1 MVGDSLDDMSSAPS
15 VAVVIPTVCRPDLL
29 QRAIQSATNQT
40 QPADEIVVVVD
51 GGDEGTV
58 AMLRGRAIPSVR
70 VISVPKKVGTA
81 EARNIAIRA
90 TTCDWI
96 AFLDDDDE
104 WHPEKLER
112 QSHAAISS
120 KRRYPIVCSRVSVR
134 TPLGEFTMP
143 RRGPQRDETV
153 CNYLFCRKTIF
164 PGEVLL
170 QSSNLF
176 APRSLLMQVPFRAGQ
191 RKWED
196 TDWLLRTQS
205 VEGAGLEFIPAAL
218 SVWHS
223 EDFRRHTMS
232 GSLDSQYLFDWA
244 VSNRELFND
253 RGYSGVMLVR
263 IAQEAARHRAT
274 NLLRQIIREAVK
286 RGSPDLVQVTWF
298 LCGALPMT
306 FLPDDALSVFR
317 KALRRIGDRLQPH

>member
-1 MVGDSLDDMSSAPS
+1 MSSVPS

-29 QRAIQSATNQT
+29 QRAIKSAMNQT
-40 QPADEIVVVVD
+40 LSAAEIVVVVD

-58 AMLRGRAIPSVR
+58 AMLRSGAVPSVC
-70 VISVPKKVGTA
+70 VISVPEKVGTA

-90 TTCDWI
+90 TKCDWI

-104 WHPEKLER
+104 WLPEKLER
-112 QSHAAISS
+112 QCQAALSS
-120 KRRYPIVCSRVSVR
+120 KRKYPIVCSRVNVR

-143 RRGPQRDETV
+143 RRGPLLDETV

-176 APRSLLMQVPFRAGQ
+176 APRSLLTQVPFRVGQ

-196 TDWLLRTQS
+196 TDWVLRTQF
-205 VEGAGLEFIPAAL
+205 VEGAGLEFIPVVL

-223 EDFRRHTMS
+223 EDLRRHTMS

-244 VSNRELFND
+244 VSNRQLFND
-253 RGYSGVMLVR
+253 RGYAGVMLVR
-263 IAQEAARHRAT
+263 IAQEAARHRASS
-274 NLLRQIIREAVK
+274 LFRQIIREAVK
-286 RGSPDLVQVTWF
+286 RGSPDLVQVIWF

-306 FLPDDALSVFR
+306 FLSDDALSVFR
-317 KALRRIGDRLQPH
+317 KALRRIGDRLRPL

>member
-1 MVGDSLDDMSSAPS
+1 MSSVPS

-29 QRAIQSATNQT
+29 QRAIRSAMNQT
-40 QPADEIVVVVD
+40 QPAAEIVVVVD

-58 AMLRGRAIPSVR
+58 AMLRSRAIPCVS
-70 VISVPKKVGTA
+70 VISVPEKVGTA

-90 TTCDWI
+90 TKCDWI

-104 WHPEKLER
+104 WFPEKLER
-112 QSHAAISS
+112 QYQAALSS
-120 KRRYPIVCSRVSVR
+120 KRKYPIVFSRVSVR
-134 TPLGEFTMP
+134 TPHGEFMMP
-143 RRGPQRDETV
+143 RRGPLPDEGV

-176 APRSLLMQVPFRAGQ
+176 APRSLLLQVPLRAGQ

-196 TDWLLRTQS
+196 TDWLLRAQFI
-205 VEGAGLEFIPAAL
+205 EGAGLEFVPSVL

-223 EDFRRHTMS
+223 EDSRRHTMS
-232 GSLDSQYLFDWA
+232 GSLDSQYLFEWA

-253 RGYSGVMLVR
+253 RGYSGVMLIR

-274 NLLRQIIREAVK
+274 KLFKPILREAVK

-306 FLPDDALSVFR
+306 FLSDNMLSVFR
-317 KALRRIGDRLQPH
+317 KSLRRIGDRLRPH